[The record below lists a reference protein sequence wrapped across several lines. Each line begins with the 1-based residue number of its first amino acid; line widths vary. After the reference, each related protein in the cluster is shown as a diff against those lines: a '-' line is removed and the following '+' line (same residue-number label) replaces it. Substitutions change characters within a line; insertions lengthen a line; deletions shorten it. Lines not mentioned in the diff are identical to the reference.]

1 MSKLKN
7 PTATKHA
14 MMVQVTSMT
23 VAITTVTMTLSA
35 VMEQISSET

>member
-1 MSKLKN
+1 
-7 PTATKHA
+7 

-35 VMEQISSET
+35 VMEQISSECLELDP